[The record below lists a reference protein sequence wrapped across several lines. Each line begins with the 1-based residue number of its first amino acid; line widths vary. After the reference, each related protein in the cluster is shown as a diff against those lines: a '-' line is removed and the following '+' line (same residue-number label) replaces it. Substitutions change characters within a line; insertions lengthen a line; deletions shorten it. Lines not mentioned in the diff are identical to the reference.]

1 MEDQKPGG
9 YDEWKKIKWVVI
21 VKKMVRQGAPF
32 FYDFMF
38 GKWKFNF
45 FCINRHLIV
54 RYCWVCLTWY
64 FLAKQCR
71 CLVQNS
77 QFLLSYEVYINY

>member
-1 MEDQKPGG
+1 MGGIGGDCMEDQKPGG

-38 GKWKFNF
+38 GK
-45 FCINRHLIV
+45 
-54 RYCWVCLTWY
+54 
-64 FLAKQCR
+64 
-71 CLVQNS
+71 
-77 QFLLSYEVYINY
+77 